1 MTVQKDCFFSVEGR
15 EQEEFNIKNTVDGF
29 LNGAVLEIILR
40 YLLKCRSTFEETF
53 ESREKGECSQRM
65 EECVELQEKLIGM
78 YSLCQKKNVE
88 KLIWDIQEHI
98 EKHKKLLEAEID
110 RHIKNV
116 KEDK

>member
-1 MTVQKDCFFSVEGR
+1 MLF
-15 EQEEFNIKNTVDGF
+15 
-29 LNGAVLEIILR
+29 
-40 YLLKCRSTFEETF
+40 RS
-53 ESREKGECSQRM
+53 
-65 EECVELQEKLIGM
+65 LQEKLISM
-78 YSLCQKKNVE
+78 YSLCQEKNVE

>member
-1 MTVQKDCFFSVEGR
+1 M
-15 EQEEFNIKNTVDGF
+15 
-29 LNGAVLEIILR
+29 LR

-53 ESREKGECSQRM
+53 ESHEKGECSQRM

-88 KLIWDIQEHI
+88 KLIWDLQEHI